1 MPVDVKPRILSTNI
15 DVDDGTRDIGLALSV
30 AEYFGLKQEEAAAI
44 IRRTARAVREWR
56 DVARASGATASEID
70 LMASAFED
78 SDQEK
83 ALAM

>member
-1 MPVDVKPRILSTNI
+1 M
-15 DVDDGTRDIGLALSV
+15 

-44 IRRTARAVREWR
+44 ILRTAGAIREWR
-56 DVARASGATASEID
+56 DVARVSGATASEID
-70 LMASAFED
+70 RMAIAFEH